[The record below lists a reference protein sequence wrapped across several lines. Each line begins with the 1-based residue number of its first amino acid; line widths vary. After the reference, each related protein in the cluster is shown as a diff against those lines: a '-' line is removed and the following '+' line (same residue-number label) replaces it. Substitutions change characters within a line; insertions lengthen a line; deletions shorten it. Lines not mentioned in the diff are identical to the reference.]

1 MKIFTKLYLGMMTLL
16 VAALLASAF
25 FMVKTTLDRNLQR
38 ETANGLDNHKI
49 MVTAFRN
56 NLLLFSGD
64 SLSVSQNMDKIGRI
78 TQGSGSVPILI
89 AMDDKVLYNDA
100 GMEYRP
106 DLAITNMINYRT
118 VSIEGKT
125 EGMFSIASVMK
136 ATEAEFDAYLEEFNP
151 EIIEQKEEDGV
162 ITITD
167 PAYTI
172 TYDRNKQILMMTL
185 NPDAVAVG

>member
-16 VAALLASAF
+16 VAALLTSAF

-56 NLLLFSGD
+56 NLLLFSGN

-100 GMEYRP
+100 GLEYRP

-125 EGMFSIASVMK
+125 YIAYYSTFVRNGSKFTLVTYSDITHVLEDNNVLRKRYFIM
-136 ATEAEFDAYLEEFNP
+136 YL
-151 EIIEQKEEDGV
+151 IV
-162 ITITD
+162 
-167 PAYTI
+167 
-172 TYDRNKQILMMTL
+172 
-185 NPDAVAVG
+185 